1 MGAPGAGEKRSHG
14 YAACSR
20 RFLPAA
26 TVVTRRRVRA
36 ITKAERDLGTQSA
49 NVEFLPLKCGTHPLY
64 QGK

>member
-1 MGAPGAGEKRSHG
+1 MGAPGVGEERSHG

-36 ITKAERDLGTQSA
+36 IKKAERNLEGQSA
-49 NVEFLPLKCGTHPLY
+49 NVELLPLKCGIHPLY
-64 QGK
+64 QRK